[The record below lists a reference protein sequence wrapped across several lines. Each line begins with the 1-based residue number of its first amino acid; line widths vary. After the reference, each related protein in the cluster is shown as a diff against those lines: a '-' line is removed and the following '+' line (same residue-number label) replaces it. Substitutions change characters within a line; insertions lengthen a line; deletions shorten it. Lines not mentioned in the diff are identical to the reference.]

1 MAPARRRGYF
11 PEEIEAFCLSPVAVL
26 IVAIDGPA
34 SSGKSTT
41 ARAVARRLGGLYL
54 DTGAMYRA
62 LALAFLRA
70 EEEPTPEGAA
80 RLLPE
85 VAVRVSHTEGEMRVA
100 LGEEDVSEEIRT
112 QAVGEMASRISALPA
127 VREKLVE
134 AQRAAAHAHEAEGKR
149 VVLDGRDIGTVVFPE
164 ADVKI
169 FVVAEARERA
179 RRRQAELAERG
190 EDVSLDAVQDEIE
203 ARDRKD
209 RERALAPLKKADG
222 AVVLDTTLL
231 SVEEQ
236 VAFVVERV
244 RERERG
250 SAG

>member
-1 MAPARRRGYF
+1 MRFATLRPSRT
-11 PEEIEAFCLSPVAVL
+11 AVL

-70 EEEPTPEGAA
+70 GAAPTPDGAA
-80 RLLPE
+80 RVLPGTD
-85 VAVRVSHTEGEMRVA
+85 VNVSHASDGTMHVA
-100 LGEEDVSEEIRT
+100 LSNEDVTGQIRT
-112 QAVGEMASRISALPA
+112 QAVGEMASRVSALPA
-127 VREKLVE
+127 VRQKLVE
-134 AQRAAAHAHEAEGKR
+134 AQRAAARKHEAQGKS

-169 FVVAEARERA
+169 FIVAEARERA
-179 RRRQAELAERG
+179 RRRQAELVERG
-190 EDVSLDAVQDEIE
+190 EEADLEAVQAEIE
-203 ARDRKD
+203 ARDRQD
-209 RERALAPLKKADG
+209 RNRAIAPLKKAAD
-222 AVVLDTTLL
+222 ALVLDTTAL
-231 SVEEQ
+231 SIEEQ
-236 VAFVVERV
+236 VDFVVERV

-250 SAG
+250 GAG